1 MITIQAAIDTAT
13 EEGFTIS
20 TDYKVSGGV
29 TRPPYKV
36 FHVTH
41 KKSAFNIVVRQ
52 VYAGSKTWD
61 VDGDR
66 GTRAQMI
73 IEAMRKIKKHL
84 GESWEGA

>member
-13 EEGFTIS
+13 VEGFTIS
-20 TDYKVSGGV
+20 TDYLISDGPCRMRK
-29 TRPPYKV
+29 RV

-41 KKSAFNIVVRQ
+41 KKSAFHLTVRQ
-52 VYAGSKTWD
+52 VHGGSKTWD
-61 VDGDR
+61 VDGER

-84 GESWEGA
+84 NEAWEGA